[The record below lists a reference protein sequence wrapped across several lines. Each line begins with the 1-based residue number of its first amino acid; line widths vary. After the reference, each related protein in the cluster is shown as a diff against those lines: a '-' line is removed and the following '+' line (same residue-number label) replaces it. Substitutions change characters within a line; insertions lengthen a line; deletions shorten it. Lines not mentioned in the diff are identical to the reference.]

1 VTPTRSE
8 AQPGPGP
15 LAARLAILLP
25 AGLLLLVIGMAIT
38 IAGIPVAALFRPGTW
53 LILVALLATV
63 AGGITRVVASADAA

>member
-1 VTPTRSE
+1 MPTRSE

-15 LAARLAILLP
+15 QAARLAILLP

-53 LILVALLATV
+53 LILVALLAIV
-63 AGGITRVVASADAA
+63 AGGITRLVASADAA